1 MGPKPRKTS
10 SDWCLANFSFQRYAY
25 CQENT
30 LLRNSKL
37 YVFGSS
43 ATSVLKFSTELDI
56 FIKHPK
62 NGIFLQCSM
71 DSPVQ
76 CYLEKANMVENLCSW
91 YLVKKNSE

>member
-1 MGPKPRKTS
+1 M
-10 SDWCLANFSFQRYAY
+10 
-25 CQENT
+25 
-30 LLRNSKL
+30 LRNSKL
-37 YVFGSS
+37 YVFGSL

-62 NGIFLQCSM
+62 NGIFLQCSV

-76 CYLEKANMVENLCSW
+76 YYLEKANMVENFCSW